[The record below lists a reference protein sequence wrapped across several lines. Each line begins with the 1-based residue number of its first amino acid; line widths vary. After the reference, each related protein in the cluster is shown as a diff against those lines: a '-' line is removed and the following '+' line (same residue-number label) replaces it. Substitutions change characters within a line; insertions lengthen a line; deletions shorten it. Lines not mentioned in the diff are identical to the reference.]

1 MNAITELA
9 SEVRQI
15 TEQADKKF
23 RFNRQRM
30 LEDEIAQF
38 RPDYNEALE
47 LIDAI
52 VCGLR
57 ARFNDDLPIDLE
69 HDFSDLKLAL
79 NEADDIECRRG
90 FEPEGYDSI
99 GMDHDNVD
107 YRKD

>member
-1 MNAITELA
+1 MSDITELA
-9 SEVRQI
+9 AEVRQI

-47 LIDAI
+47 LMDAL

-57 ARFNDDLPIDLE
+57 ARFSDDLPVDLE
-69 HDFSDLKLAL
+69 NDFSDLKLAL
-79 NEADDIECRRG
+79 NEADDIENRRG
-90 FEPEGYDSI
+90 FTPEAYDSI
-99 GMDHDNVD
+99 GEDDIE

>member
-1 MNAITELA
+1 MSAILKLA
-9 SEVRQI
+9 EEI
-15 TEQADKKF
+15 KAFTAEADKKF

-47 LIDAI
+47 LLDALL
-52 VCGLR
+52 CGLR
-57 ARFNDDLPIDLE
+57 TRFSDDLPIDLE

-90 FEPEGYDSI
+90 FTPEAYDSI
-99 GMDHDNVD
+99 GEDDIEYRND
-107 YRKD
+107 Y